1 MPARFLLRTFC
12 TLACALWWLGPALQ
26 ARAADRPVVFGA
38 IGDFGSDYP
47 STRAVAK
54 LVKSWNPDFLITLG
68 DNNYPVGAAET
79 LDRNVGQF
87 YHDFIAPYRGGYGM
101 GALTNRFFPS
111 LGNHD
116 WMSHRAQPYFDYF
129 TLPGNERYYT
139 LTRGPVQL
147 FCLDS
152 DKQEPDG
159 CTTNSIQAR
168 WLQRELA
175 ASTNRWKVVYFHHAP
190 YSSGSYHGTW
200 SGETRDLRWPFHEW
214 GADAVLA
221 GHDHI
226 YERIHTNELVYL
238 VNGLGGDSRD
248 ALHYPLVAGS
258 AKQYNADFGA
268 LRVDATGNYLLFRFF
283 NAHGALIDMYRL
295 PPVHTGKP

>member
-1 MPARFLLRTFC
+1 M
-12 TLACALWWLGPALQ
+12 
-26 ARAADRPVVFGA
+26 VFAA
-38 IGDFGSDYP
+38 IGDFGSAYP
-47 STRAVAK
+47 STLAVSK
-54 LVKSWNPDFLITLG
+54 LVKGWQPDFILTLG
-68 DNNYPVGAAET
+68 DNNYPAGAAET
-79 LDRNVGQF
+79 LDRNVGYY
-87 YHDFIAPYRGGYGM
+87 YHEFIQPYRGRFGA

-116 WMSHRAQPYFDYF
+116 WMTDRAQPYLNYF

-139 LTRGPVQL
+139 FTRGPVQL

-190 YSSGSYHGTW
+190 LSSGSIHCTW

-226 YERIHTNELVYL
+226 YERIHTNGIVYL

-258 AKQYNADFGA
+258 VKQYNADFGA

-283 NAHGALIDMYRL
+283 NAHGQLVDMYRL
-295 PPVHTGKP
+295 PEVNPRKP

>member
-1 MPARFLLRTFC
+1 MLRTTFLRTRC
-12 TLACALWWLGPALQ
+12 LLAWTLTWLVSATVIL
-26 ARAADRPVVFGA
+26 AAERPVVFAA
-38 IGDFGSDYP
+38 IGDFGSAYP
-47 STRAVAK
+47 STLAVSK
-54 LVKSWNPDFLITLG
+54 LVKGWQPDFIITLG

-79 LDRNVGQF
+79 IDPNIGQF
-87 YHDFIAPYRGGYGM
+87 YHEFIAPYRGRYGA

-116 WMSHRAQPYFDYF
+116 WMTARAQPYFDYF

-139 LTRGPVQL
+139 FKRGPVQL

-159 CTTNSIQAR
+159 WRENSVQAR

-175 ASTNRWKVVYFHHAP
+175 ASTNRWKVVYLHHAP
-190 YSSGSYHGTW
+190 LSSGSYHGTW
-200 SGETRDLRWPFHEW
+200 TGETRDLNWPFAEW

-226 YERIHTNELVYL
+226 YERIHTNGIVYL
-238 VNGLGGDSRD
+238 VNGLGGNSRD

-258 AKQYNADFGA
+258 VKQYNADFGA
-268 LRVDATGNYLLFRFF
+268 LRVDATVNYLLFRFF
-283 NAHGALIDMYRL
+283 NARGALIDMHRL
-295 PPVHTGKP
+295 PPVNPGQR

>member
-12 TLACALWWLGPALQ
+12 TLACALWWLGPGLQ

-87 YHDFIAPYRGGYGM
+87 YHDFIAPYRGRYGM

-116 WMSHRAQPYFDYF
+116 WMSHRAQPYLDEMQRS
-129 TLPGNERYYT
+129 LP
-139 LTRGPVQL
+139 
-147 FCLDS
+147 
-152 DKQEPDG
+152 
-159 CTTNSIQAR
+159 NSQ
-168 WLQRELA
+168 WQ
-175 ASTNRWKVVYFHHAP
+175 
-190 YSSGSYHGTW
+190 
-200 SGETRDLRWPFHEW
+200 
-214 GADAVLA
+214 
-221 GHDHI
+221 
-226 YERIHTNELVYL
+226 
-238 VNGLGGDSRD
+238 
-248 ALHYPLVAGS
+248 
-258 AKQYNADFGA
+258 
-268 LRVDATGNYLLFRFF
+268 
-283 NAHGALIDMYRL
+283 
-295 PPVHTGKP
+295 KPEIICPKL

>member
-1 MPARFLLRTFC
+1 M
-12 TLACALWWLGPALQ
+12 
-26 ARAADRPVVFGA
+26 VFAA
-38 IGDFGSDYP
+38 IGDFGSAFP
-47 STRAVAK
+47 STLAVSK
-54 LVKSWNPDFLITLG
+54 LVKSWRPDFIITLG

-87 YHDFIAPYRGGYGM
+87 YHEFIAPYRGRFGS
-101 GALTNRFFPS
+101 GAVTNRFFPS

-116 WMSHRAQPYFDYF
+116 WMSHRAQPYLDYF

-139 LTRGPVQL
+139 FKRGPVQL

-152 DKQEPDG
+152 DKHEPDG

-190 YSSGSYHGTW
+190 LSSGSIHGTW

-226 YERIHTNELVYL
+226 YERIHTNGIVYL

-258 AKQYNADFGA
+258 VKQYNADFGA

-295 PPVHTGKP
+295 PPVNPGKP